1 VWSLANSP
9 LQHSPLLLTP
19 CTERL
24 DRDSFSGDEEGTAKT
39 LHRTL
44 ISGLGNVAWRIW
56 EVFEVETMV
65 GVDFNAW
72 VRLLTDTEESIS
84 LGINNLKIG
93 IPQVDKSLNGLS
105 SSRHQL
111 VMPVHNFSFVNN
123 ES

>member
-1 VWSLANSP
+1 
-9 LQHSPLLLTP
+9 
-19 CTERL
+19 
-24 DRDSFSGDEEGTAKT
+24 
-39 LHRTL
+39 
-44 ISGLGNVAWRIW
+44 
-56 EVFEVETMV
+56 MV

-93 IPQVDKSLNGLS
+93 LPQVDKSLNGLS

-111 VMPVHNFSFVNN
+111 VMSVHNFSFVNN